1 MAFVCPL
8 PPLKVYVRAEYLYDH
23 REHHGELI
31 HGIWCSVKAIRGQAF
46 RFETYLPT
54 FGALYD
60 KLPVSAFLATEI
72 KQPGAEPLLDLDVL
86 EIWDALAY
94 DVTVIDKPLIKGLR
108 AEFYGK
114 DGRLH
119 AGEYLFTL
127 DTCSPDPRIPDFT
140 FSETAEDHKSYNEP
154 HRSGAGRDEESSGAS
169 CAPSE
174 CLRNQTTQQEPHQAV
189 YCGGN
194 G

>member
-23 REHHGELI
+23 QAHQGELI

-54 FGALYD
+54 FGAVYD
-60 KLPVSAFLATEI
+60 KLPISAFLATDI
-72 KQPGAEPLLDLDVL
+72 KTPGVEPLLDLDVL

-94 DVTVIDKPLIKGLR
+94 DVTVIDKPLLKGLR

-119 AGEYLFTL
+119 PGEYLFTL

-140 FSETAEDHKSYNEP
+140 FSETAEDHKSYNVLQL
-154 HRSGAGRDEESSGAS
+154 D
-169 CAPSE
+169 
-174 CLRNQTTQQEPHQAV
+174 
-189 YCGGN
+189 N
-194 G
+194 GQ